1 MGFELFKFQEHHK
14 LPMFDL
20 PLEFLSYDN
29 INAQLL
35 NFYNSFPCKIGAL
48 IIAYCIKGNVK
59 ARINLWDY
67 NIKQYDFVVLT
78 PGSFIQ
84 IHEAS
89 EDSQISF
96 IGFSSA
102 ILRTINFWKKSSH
115 LLIPIF
121 KCPVISTTPEVASV
135 YGDAISLCSRLSE
148 MNMISMAPDLLDN
161 VLNIFIHAVATGI
174 NSSEGQSS
182 DNEKNSTRDQQI
194 LAEFLQLAFENYRE
208 EHKLAFYARE
218 VNLTLSHFCN
228 VIRKATGQTPQDII
242 QSLII
247 MDAQSQLKGTDIPV
261 GKIAESLG
269 FSAPTT
275 FNRYFRTYTG
285 MTPQEYRHKG

>member
-1 MGFELFKFQEHHK
+1 MGFELFKFQEHYK

-20 PLEFLSYDN
+20 PLDFVSYDN

-35 NFYNSFPCKIGAL
+35 NFYTSFPCKIGAL
-48 IIAYCIKGNVK
+48 IVAYCIKGSVR

-67 NIKQYDFVVLT
+67 TIKQGDFVLLT
-78 PGSFIQ
+78 PGCFIQ

-89 EDSQISF
+89 KDSQISF
-96 IGFSSA
+96 IGFSSSL
-102 ILRTINFWKKSSH
+102 LRTINFWKKSSH
-115 LLIPIF
+115 VLIPIF
-121 KCPVISTTPEVASV
+121 KCPVISVQQEVASV
-135 YGDAISLCSRLSE
+135 YGDAIGLCSRLSE
-148 MNMISMAPDLLDN
+148 MDMVSMDPSLLEN
-161 VLNIFIHAVATGI
+161 VLSIFIHAITTALERQNNT
-174 NSSEGQSS
+174 
-182 DNEKNSTRDQQI
+182 STTEDKSPIREQQI

-208 EHKLAFYARE
+208 EHKLSFYARE

-228 VIRKATGQTPQDII
+228 VIRKVTGQTPQEII

-247 MDAQSQLKGTDIPV
+247 MDAQSQLKGTDLPV
-261 GKIAESLG
+261 SKIAEMLG

-285 MTPQEYRHKG
+285 MTPQEYRNKG

>member
-1 MGFELFKFQEHHK
+1 MGFEIFKFQEHHK

-20 PLEFLSYDN
+20 PLDFVSYDN

-48 IIAYCIKGNVK
+48 IIAYCIKGSVR

-67 NIKQYDFVVLT
+67 TVRQGDFVTLT
-78 PGSFIQ
+78 PGTFIQ

-96 IGFSSA
+96 IGFSSSL
-102 ILRTINFWKKSSH
+102 LRTINFWKKSSH
-115 LLIPIF
+115 VLIPIF
-121 KCPVISTTPEVASV
+121 KCPVISVSPEVATV
-135 YGDAISLCSRLSE
+135 YGDAIGLCSRLSE
-148 MNMISMAPDLLDN
+148 MNMVSMDSSLLEN
-161 VLNIFIHAVATGI
+161 VLNIYIHAIGAAL
-174 NSSEGQSS
+174 QKR
-182 DNEKNSTRDQQI
+182 DNTTSPEDKSTTREQQI

-208 EHKLAFYARE
+208 EHKLSFYARE

-247 MDAQSQLKGTDIPV
+247 MDAQSQLKGTDLPV

-285 MTPQEYRHKG
+285 MTPQEYRYKG